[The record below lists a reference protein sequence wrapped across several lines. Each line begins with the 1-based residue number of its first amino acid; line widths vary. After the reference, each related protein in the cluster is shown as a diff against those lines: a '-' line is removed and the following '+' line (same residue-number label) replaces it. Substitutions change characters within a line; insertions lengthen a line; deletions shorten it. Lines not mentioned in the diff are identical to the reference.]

1 LDKKDVV
8 IIGGGTAGF
17 LAAQSAAQSGCK
29 VVILEKE
36 KVGGICPN
44 WGCIPMCYMERCVDV
59 IKTLKDAKRYG
70 ISAGSVEIDYTQL
83 MNGKDKVVGGVVG
96 GMEARLKAAGIP
108 VVIGTAKL
116 VSPKEVEFTYDDG
129 RVEIVQT
136 DKIIITTGST
146 PRRYEV
152 PGAYGE
158 GVLTTRELL
167 GLKELPESL
176 AIIGRSVTAL
186 ELATVWVNLGC
197 KVSLLAR
204 QPRML
209 PNEDEESAACVQQ
222 ALEEDGVKIYTGD
235 VQGIEDSREGKTV
248 TISGDGKEQRIN
260 AKSVVFALGQQ
271 PYFESLG
278 LENAGVTMRN
288 GRIETNEKMETST
301 AGIYAAGDATGL
313 MMLAST
319 AMIQGRVAGANAMGA
334 NATMDYRV
342 VPRSVRTVP
351 PVSAVGI
358 TEEEAKGKGLD
369 IKLGKFPFQQNPRAG
384 IIGESRGFVKIVAD
398 SKTGEIL
405 GAHMVGPQAPEL
417 IHEAATVMQM
427 RGTVQDIAA
436 TIHGHPTLHETVQ
449 RVTHVMG

>member
-1 LDKKDVV
+1 MDKKDVV
-8 IIGGGTAGF
+8 IVGGGTAGF
-17 LAAQSAAQSGCK
+17 LAAQSAAQYGGK

-59 IKTLKDAKRYG
+59 IKTLKDTKRYG
-70 ISAGSVEIDYTQL
+70 ISAGSVEIDFAQL
-83 MNGKDKVVGGVVG
+83 MSGKDRVVGGVVG

-116 VSPKEVEFTYDDG
+116 VSPKEVEFTYNDG

-136 DKIIITTGST
+136 DKIIIATGSL

-152 PGAYGE
+152 PGAYGA

-204 QPRML
+204 RPRLL

-235 VQGIEDSREGKTV
+235 VQRIDDSKEGKTV
-248 TISGDGKEQRIN
+248 IISGDGKEQRVN
-260 AKSVVFALGQQ
+260 VQFVVFALGQQ
-271 PYFESLG
+271 PYFEDLG
-278 LENAGVTMRN
+278 LENADVTVRD
-288 GRIETNEKMETST
+288 GRIETNEKMETSK

-313 MMLAST
+313 TMLAST
-319 AMIQGRVAGANAMGA
+319 AMIQGRVAGANAMGG

-358 TEEEAKGKGLD
+358 TEEEAKQKGLD
-369 IKLGKFPFQQNPRAG
+369 IKVGKFPFQQNPRAG
-384 IIGESRGFVKIVAD
+384 IVGESRGFVKIVAD
-398 SKTGEIL
+398 SKKGEIL
-405 GAHMVGPQAPEL
+405 GAHIVGPQAPEL
-417 IHEAATVMQM
+417 IHEVAAVMQM

-436 TIHGHPTLHETVQ
+436 TVHGHPTLHETVQ